1 MKLKKNRLNLIIGL
15 GFMFESLSFL
25 IAGFLLSYNVFWTL
39 AIYLIALLL
48 AAGVG
53 HLIKK
58 QGVEEYL
65 DART

>member
-1 MKLKKNRLNLIIGL
+1 
-15 GFMFESLSFL
+15 MFESLSFL